1 MGHLVSIVFFA
12 LVLTGAAFTIS
23 LTLREYWAEIIG
35 ALKGEMPVRHAQRPW
50 SRVRMS
56 DRPRPVTVAVRARQ
70 PQRAAS

>member
-1 MGHLVSIVFFA
+1 
-12 LVLTGAAFTIS
+12 
-23 LTLREYWAEIIG
+23 
-35 ALKGEMPVRHAQRPW
+35 MPVRHAQRPW